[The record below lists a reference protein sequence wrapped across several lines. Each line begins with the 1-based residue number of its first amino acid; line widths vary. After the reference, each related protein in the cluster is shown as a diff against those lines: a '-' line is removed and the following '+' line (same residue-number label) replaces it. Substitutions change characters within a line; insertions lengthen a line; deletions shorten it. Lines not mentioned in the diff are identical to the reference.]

1 MYVDTCIK
9 RDYACLDKR
18 NRGTA
23 AEGVFMALVAQWYY
37 LEVELVDSGAN
48 STKRTYRLTSANIG
62 AAVTDAGTIMTALA
76 AVTDAK
82 VKSYRIGQIFADD
95 ALSLPLPGVQIEN
108 EAMLTVGIAGHP
120 TKSATLTIPAPKGG
134 VFTSL
139 QGPGSNVVATTATI
153 VTDYVAL
160 FNSTGPATLSDG
172 ESADPLYGFKG
183 KRVHRKSIR
192 G

>member
-1 MYVDTCIK
+1 
-9 RDYACLDKR
+9 
-18 NRGTA
+18 
-23 AEGVFMALVAQWYY
+23 MALVSQWFY

-48 STKRTYRLTSANIG
+48 STKRTYRLTSATIAE
-62 AAVTDAGTIMTALA
+62 AATDAATVMTALA
-76 AVTDAK
+76 AVTDAAI
-82 VKSYRIGQIFADD
+82 KSYRIGQLFAEA

-120 TKSATLTIPAPKGG
+120 TKSATVTIPAPKGT

-139 QGPGSNVVATTATI
+139 QGPGSNVVATTAVP

-160 FNSTGPATLSDG
+160 FNATGPCTLSDG

-183 KRVHRKSIR
+183 KRVHRHSVR